1 MKRKA
6 PATAKVTEK
15 KQRHFVLSTFTL
27 LHIVFKM
34 KLQKQP
40 KLGANTNDGK
50 KSFAKV
56 VTNLKWLLNRQMP
69 YNSNLARAKIYL
81 GRSTK
86 VHLPNCLDSAK
97 TVQAKFMLQASH
109 QQRIPTWAEIIG
121 DQVLSEFHLRFEVNF
136 PEEIFSTVSEAQQ
149 FERLGFRISPALRM
163 SILRKELLFEDA
175 MTVSEMINSYNATV
189 EELSLAKVN

>member
-1 MKRKA
+1 
-6 PATAKVTEK
+6 
-15 KQRHFVLSTFTL
+15 
-27 LHIVFKM
+27 M